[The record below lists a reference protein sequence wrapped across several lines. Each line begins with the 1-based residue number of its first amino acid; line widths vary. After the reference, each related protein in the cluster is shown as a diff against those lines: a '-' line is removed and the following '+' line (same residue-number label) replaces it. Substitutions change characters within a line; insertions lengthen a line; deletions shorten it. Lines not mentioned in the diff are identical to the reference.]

1 MRSTPSS
8 RIRFSSVP
16 LRRPYRVGKTAPTVR
31 PAVPDDAEGIAEV
44 HVRTWRETYAHL
56 LPAAYLDGLDVARR
70 AEQWRGTLT
79 DGSAEA
85 PPFAALD
92 GERIVGFT
100 LAGTARDEDPP
111 RPFQLYAIN
120 VVASAHGSGAGQAL
134 LDAAVGDSPAYLWAA
149 DDNPRAE
156 SFYRRNG
163 FVRDGAVER
172 QTFQGAEMVTVR
184 MVR

>member
-1 MRSTPSS
+1 M
-8 RIRFSSVP
+8 
-16 LRRPYRVGKTAPTVR
+16 TAPPTVR
-31 PAVPDDAEGIAEV
+31 PAAPDDADGIAAV
-44 HVRTWRETYAHL
+44 HIRTWRETYAHL
-56 LPAAYLDGLDVARR
+56 LPASYLDGLDVATR
-70 AEQWRGTLT
+70 AEEWRRTLT
-79 DGSAEA
+79 EGPVEV
-85 PPFAALD
+85 PPFVALD
-92 GERIVGFT
+92 GHRVVGFA
-100 LAGTARDEDPP
+100 LAGPARDEDPP

-134 LDAAVGDSPAYLWAA
+134 LDAAVGDAPAYLWAA

-163 FVRDGAVER
+163 FARDGAEER